1 MFSDAISS
9 ISWRWRP
16 SSLRIAPKIS
26 GSASASVV
34 SKKDSNLLEAAA
46 AF

>member
-1 MFSDAISS
+1 M
-9 ISWRWRP
+9 
-16 SSLRIAPKIS
+16 APKIS

-46 AF
+46 AFDMACFPLGPEVCEVAAH